1 MTKDAFDLV
10 IGLGVSGRSVLR
22 YLQGQGMAVRAL
34 DTRQAPAG
42 LDDLHAE
49 FPKLKVH
56 TGGFKKGWMERARR
70 LIVSPGVAI
79 STPAIAAQ
87 NGSTWSA
94 PGNAMIVL
102 PDALTTGSAI
112 EVRRTSGQGELLFLG
127 QSPSAEAAREELPQ
141 SLGILDA
148 VNTDTATF
156 AAPGTVLWVRT
167 DGPWTLVIEP
177 LRAETVDS
185 AVSGTGTRYV
195 RYDGPSNTAEFRH
208 EGDGTITVEVLTAAE
223 REAPVISLGVIDQQL
238 TWASS
243 AEVVFHI
250 IAEPGAV
257 WSLSVDEGTP

>member
-1 MTKDAFDLV
+1 MTAVPPGIRTYSALLWVVGAIV
-10 IGLGVSGRSVLR
+10 IG
-22 YLQGQGMAVRAL
+22 
-34 DTRQAPAG
+34 
-42 LDDLHAE
+42 
-49 FPKLKVH
+49 
-56 TGGFKKGWMERARR
+56 
-70 LIVSPGVAI
+70 
-79 STPAIAAQ
+79 AIATTTVVSALSGPPRWLTDFPWERENPTIATQ

-102 PDALTTGSAI
+102 PDELTTGSAI

-127 QSPSAEAAREELPQ
+127 QSPSAEAARDELPQ

-156 AAPGTVLWVRT
+156 ASPGTVLWVRT

-177 LRAETVDS
+177 LQAETVDS
-185 AVSGTGTRYV
+185 AVSGTGTRYL
-195 RYDGPSNTAEFRH
+195 RYDGPSNTAGFRH

-238 TWASS
+238 TWSS
-243 AEVVFHI
+243 SPEVVFHI

-257 WSLSVDEGTP
+257 WSHSVDEGTP